1 MTTPPPV
8 KRSGDVCESV
18 LEPVEGSGGG
28 GEAKLPFGGRDI
40 NRRQEV
46 HMCPPPKKKTHAPNE
61 RSVCLI
67 MQKVC

>member
-1 MTTPPPV
+1 MQNGGQGSGPMTTTPPV

-18 LEPVEGSGGG
+18 LEPVEGSR

-46 HMCPPPKKKTHAPNE
+46 HMCPPKKNTCTK
-61 RSVCLI
+61 
-67 MQKVC
+67 